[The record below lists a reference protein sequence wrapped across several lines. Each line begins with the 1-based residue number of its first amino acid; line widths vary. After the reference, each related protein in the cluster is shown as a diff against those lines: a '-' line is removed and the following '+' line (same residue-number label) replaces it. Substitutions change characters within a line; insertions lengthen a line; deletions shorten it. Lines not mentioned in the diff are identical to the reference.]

1 MSSES
6 TDEQTVTVRL
16 PAELDE
22 WLDEQAASLGLDRET
37 VLVQLLASYRTA
49 EQLESDGQLRID
61 GDGEGHSAVLGEE
74 YLEEAVERVADDQIT
89 AATDSVRETLTARI
103 DEVEADFQANLDD
116 VRDRVVQVKREA
128 DQKAPEDHTHEVF
141 DTIDGLAEEVAQLES
156 DLESLRGQQ
165 QETADE
171 HAADIDDLSGRLDT
185 LEDRLQTVAWAVSDL
200 RDAYESGHGMAAVE
214 RIKRAAAKADIERAT
229 CENCGN
235 GVTISLLTDPKCPHC
250 DATVSD
256 IQPASGWFSSPKL
269 LVAAQLESGERR

>member
-6 TDEQTVTVRL
+6 TDEQTVTVEL

-22 WLDEQAASLGLDRET
+22 WLDEQAAALGLDRET

-61 GDGEGHSAVLGEE
+61 GDGEGHSAVLGADDIEE
-74 YLEEAVERVADDQIT
+74 TVERVVDDQTT
-89 AATDSVRETLTARI
+89 AATDALRETLTARI
-103 DEVEADFQANLDD
+103 DEVESDFQANLDD
-116 VRDRVVQVKREA
+116 VRDRVVQVKRET
-128 DQKAPEDHTHEVF
+128 DQKAPEDHTHEAF
-141 DTIDGLAEEVAQLES
+141 DTIDGLADEAAQLES
-156 DLESLRGQQ
+156 DLESLRSQH
-165 QETADE
+165 QETAAE

-200 RDAYESGHGMAAVE
+200 RDAYESGHGMETVE

-229 CENCGN
+229 CENCSN